1 MEKKDITYAD
11 VSRSLNRLE
20 GFIDDN
26 LLGIQPYSEGHNDIK
41 DVTRLIDAVKYN
53 REGDEEI
60 SYIGIYDCV
69 DFVLN
74 NTSMPLA
81 KRIFAIESKIKEVEP
96 VLLSYCH
103 DSMIKVVSDLL
114 WETGRILWQI
124 GELYV
129 EPFIQEST
137 QTDTIPETGNID
149 TGIGCINQTEGDDGG
164 DDDGD
169 ESYPNFDFAMKKLF
183 KTEDKFN
190 YFCEESK
197 GLNPEDVASLY
208 CDMSGVL
215 NPRKRGVGRILY
227 DTFINPKGDD
237 GIVVYETFLRYLRE
251 SERE

>member
-81 KRIFAIESKIKEVEP
+81 KRIFAIESKIKEVEQ

-137 QTDTIPETGNID
+137 QTDTIPETGNKD
-149 TGIGCINQTEGDDGG
+149 TSNGEKPKATNEPKTKEEIIKELEGKEVFTPSEPIN
-164 DDDGD
+164 
-169 ESYPNFDFAMKKLF
+169 
-183 KTEDKFN
+183 
-190 YFCEESK
+190 
-197 GLNPEDVASLY
+197 
-208 CDMSGVL
+208 
-215 NPRKRGVGRILY
+215 LY
-227 DTFINPKGDD
+227 DI
-237 GIVVYETFLRYLRE
+237 
-251 SERE
+251 